1 MSEDIARKLSCER
14 IPTVSLRVEG
24 EELKEDEMDGEDEE
38 EEGDENGDSN
48 EVIEVE
54 REFEENEDPIGP
66 FEDEVNEGEISSMGS
81 DSGNIL
87 SLYSPESM
95 GNESDDSE
103 DFLNLI

>member
-1 MSEDIARKLSCER
+1 
-14 IPTVSLRVEG
+14 
-24 EELKEDEMDGEDEE
+24 MDGEDEE

-81 DSGNIL
+81 DSVSIH
-87 SLYSPESM
+87 
-95 GNESDDSE
+95 
-103 DFLNLI
+103 LNQWEMNPMIQKIFSI